1 MLTPLVYLQ
10 QRNVKKL
17 KEKKKKKTMKLAN
30 INKENIRIFQTTWG
44 ILMNFLEK
52 LYLTIMLEV
61 TKNQGFIFSLLNTV
75 LEKPQWG
82 INLTPNLLKVK
93 NVLPKIIS
101 WNQNEYV
108 KNRCINEK
116 GRLISDLMEMNEV
129 FINEGFLFTVD
140 IEKAFESV
148 NNLLLIA
155 IL

>member
-1 MLTPLVYLQ
+1 MLQ
-10 QRNVKKL
+10 
-17 KEKKKKKTMKLAN
+17 
-30 INKENIRIFQTTWG
+30 
-44 ILMNFLEK
+44 
-52 LYLTIMLEV
+52 V
-61 TKNQGFIFSLLNTV
+61 TKNQDFIFSLLNTV